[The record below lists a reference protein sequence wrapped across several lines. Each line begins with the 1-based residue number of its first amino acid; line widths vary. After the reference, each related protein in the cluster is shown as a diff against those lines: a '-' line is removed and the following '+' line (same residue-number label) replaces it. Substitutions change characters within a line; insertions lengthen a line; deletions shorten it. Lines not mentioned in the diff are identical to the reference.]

1 MHLKCIKGFVVSE
14 LAGRPAAVSVL
25 SLSLFLS
32 NSYASTMLASPWPM
46 LSLAPLLAGSA
57 PK

>member
-1 MHLKCIKGFVVSE
+1 LSWQGGLPLF
-14 LAGRPAAVSVL
+14 L

>member
-1 MHLKCIKGFVVSE
+1 MHLKCIKGFVVS
-14 LAGRPAAVSVL
+14 LSWQGGLPLFL